1 MYVQLLTVAL
11 LAWQAASFHLHSSRL
26 HAVRPTMLLDSFN
39 IASIDLVSKF
49 GLMPL
54 CLDATSK
61 TTTQND
67 PTAGMSP
74 EEITNYIS
82 NVGGGMCGQSESV
95 RALIGL
101 SLNLSLI
108 VFGFFTVSY
117 VVLGGLNFSLDKNVE
132 DLIEKAS
139 KEGGQDGTNVAALAA
154 QMGLMEG
161 KKNPTGLDAIMAEEK
176 REGANRSER
185 RFNKNYLDK
194 DNKK

>member
-1 MYVQLLTVAL
+1 MYVQLVTVCIAL
-11 LAWQAASFHLHSSRL
+11 CVAQTASFHLLAPSRGL
-26 HAVRPTMLLDSFN
+26 HALARPTMLLESFN
-39 IASIDLVSKF
+39 LASFDLASNL
-49 GLMPL
+49 GIIPL
-54 CLDATSK
+54 CLEATSK

-82 NVGGGMCGQSESV
+82 NVGGGMCGTPDAV

-117 VVLGGLNFSLDKNVE
+117 VILGGLNFSLDKNVE
-132 DLIEKAS
+132 DLIDKAS
-139 KEGGQDGTNVAALAA
+139 KEGGEGSKGANVAALAA

-161 KKNPTGLDAIMAEEK
+161 KKNPTGLDALMDADK
-176 REGANRSER
+176 KDGSNRYVSQ
-185 RFNKNYLDK
+185 
-194 DNKK
+194 